1 MHLVCEVM
9 ELPVPNSLDAAAG
22 AVVKSS
28 HEITVPRFFLT
39 WPKRCRGKWELYR
52 LFLRFTCRLR
62 EFVCWIYHPH
72 NSTVLIN
79 SI

>member
-28 HEITVPRFFLT
+28 HEITVPVFF
-39 WPKRCRGKWELYR
+39 WRGQNVAGGNGSYIDY
-52 LFLRFTCRLR
+52 F
-62 EFVCWIYHPH
+62 
-72 NSTVLIN
+72 
-79 SI
+79 